1 MTMRI
6 DFYTKAILTV
16 IAAALSSMAVR
27 PWIVPDQVAHAQGAA
42 PELQFAATPVG
53 YSFFDARTGDLWEY
67 SGTGIH
73 GKFKLTKP
81 GQPLIKEK

>member
-1 MTMRI
+1 MRI
-6 DFYTKAILTV
+6 DTYMKAAFTLI
-16 IAAALSSMAVR
+16 ALSLTAIAVR
-27 PWIVPDQVAHAQGAA
+27 SWTSPDSVAHAQAPS

-81 GQPLIKEK
+81 GMPLVKEK